1 MVGGDRVDLGQ
12 LWDAIIKGNAGI
24 SDKEFVRRELQRFMN
39 SKERKNIVTG
49 RKYYEGDHDIKQK
62 KRTMA
67 IENTAIANSDNN
79 EIPLNLPN
87 NQLVDNKFDDLVDQ
101 KVNYLFG
108 NPLEVKTDDSTLV
121 ELLGKQF
128 HRQLLNVAKDAYIGG
143 KGYLYPYIAETGE
156 LVFRRMKPENV
167 IPYWHDEEHSKIDAF
182 IYFYDMDQYHLL
194 EKTHTVQY
202 VEFYKPDGVSY
213 YIYDNGSLR
222 VNADKETTNYIAYE
236 GKTYNWPSVPLLVF
250 KANSIEQPLINRV
263 KSLQD
268 ALNEMYSM
276 FLDRLQEDPR
286 ETLIVLR
293 NYDGTDLAEF
303 KRMLAKYGAV
313 KVRDDGGIDTLTI
326 EVNAGN
332 YDFITQALKRS
343 IIENGRGFDAKDDR
357 MANNPNQMNISSMYS
372 DIDLD
377 ANQIEVE
384 FQATLEQLVEFY
396 RAYRG
401 ISNATAPKDVEFIF
415 NRMTPVNEGE
425 VINNCKASIGIL
437 SNETIVANHPWTGN
451 TAEELERL
459 QQERLQMMQE
469 MALQD
474 YIAGGDDDQPEE

>member
-1 MVGGDRVDLGQ
+1 MDLGQ
-12 LWDAIIKGNAGI
+12 LWDSIIKGNAGI

-39 SKERKNIVTG
+39 SKERKSIVTG

-67 IENTAIANSDNN
+67 IENTAIANRDNN

-108 NPLEVKTDDSTLV
+108 NPLEVKTDDEVLA

-143 KGYLYPYIAETGE
+143 KGYLHPYIAEAGE

-167 IPYWHDEEHSKIDAF
+167 IPYWHDEEHSKLDAF
-182 IYFYDMDQYHLL
+182 IYFYDMDQYYRL

-202 VEFYKPDGVSY
+202 VEFYKPDGVRY

-303 KRMLAKYGAV
+303 RRMLAKYGAV

-437 SNETIVANHPWTGN
+437 SNETIVANHPWTVN

-474 YIAGGDDDQPEE
+474 YIVGGGDESTE

>member
-1 MVGGDRVDLGQ
+1 MDLGQ

-24 SDKEFVRRELQRFMN
+24 SEKEFVRRELQRFMN
-39 SKERKNIVTG
+39 SKERKNIMTG
-49 RKYYEGDHDIKQK
+49 RKYYEGIHDIINK
-62 KRTMA
+62 KRTMH
-67 IENTAIANSDNN
+67 IENVAIANSDNS

-108 NPLEVKTDDSTLV
+108 NPMEVKTDDEGLID
-121 ELLGKQF
+121 LLGKKF

-143 KGYLYPYIAETGE
+143 KGYLHPYIAETGE

-167 IPYWHDEEHSKIDAF
+167 IPYWHDEEHNQLDAF
-182 IYFYDMDQYHLL
+182 IYFYDVDQYHQL
-194 EKTHTVQY
+194 EKTHTVKY
-202 VEFYKPDGVSY
+202 VEFHKPNGVMY
-213 YIYDNGSLR
+213 FIYNNGTLT
-222 VNADKETTNYIAYE
+222 VNTDKETTNYIQYQGSE
-236 GKTYNWPSVPLLVF
+236 YNWPSVPLLVF

-263 KSLQD
+263 KCLQD

-276 FLDRLQEDPR
+276 FLDRMQEDPR
-286 ETLIVLR
+286 ETLLVLR

-303 KRMLAKYGAV
+303 RKKLAQFGAV
-313 KVRDDGGIDTLTI
+313 KVRDDGGIETLNI
-326 EVNAGN
+326 EVNATN

-396 RAYRG
+396 QAYRG
-401 ISNATAPKDVEFIF
+401 LSNATAPKDVEFIF

-425 VINNCKASIGIL
+425 VINNCKASVGIL
-437 SNETIVANHPWTGN
+437 SNETIVANHPWTAN

-474 YIAGGDDDQPEE
+474 YIVGGKDEPTE

>member
-24 SDKEFVRRELQRFMN
+24 SEKEFVRRELQRFMN
-39 SKERKNIVTG
+39 SKERKNILTG
-49 RKYYEGDHDIKQK
+49 RKYYEGIHDIINK
-62 KRTMA
+62 KRTMH
-67 IENTAIANSDNN
+67 IENVAITNSDKT
-79 EIPLNLPN
+79 ELPLNLPN

-108 NPLEVKTDDSTLV
+108 NPMEVKSDDDGLID
-121 ELLGKQF
+121 LLGKKF

-143 KGYLYPYIAETGE
+143 KGYLHPYIASTGE
-156 LVFRRMKPENV
+156 LVFKRFKPENV
-167 IPYWHDEEHSKIDAF
+167 IPYWHDEEHNQLDAF

-194 EKTHTVQY
+194 EKTNTVQY

-213 YIYDNGSLR
+213 YIYNNGSLL
-222 VNADKETTNYIAYE
+222 VNTDKETANYIAYE
-236 GKTYNWPSVPLLVF
+236 GKAYNWPSVPLLVF

-263 KSLQD
+263 KCLQD

-276 FLDRLQEDPR
+276 FLDRMQEDPR
-286 ETLIVLR
+286 ETLLVLR

-303 KRMLAKYGAV
+303 RRMLAKYGAV
-313 KVRDDGGIDTLTI
+313 KVRDDGGIETLNI
-326 EVNAGN
+326 EVNATN

-396 RAYRG
+396 RVYRG

-425 VINNCKASIGIL
+425 VINNCKASVGIL
-437 SNETIVANHPWTGN
+437 SNETIVANHPWTIN

-474 YIAGGDDDQPEE
+474 YIAGGGDEPTE

>member
-1 MVGGDRVDLGQ
+1 MDLGQ

-24 SDKEFVRRELQRFMN
+24 SDKEFVRRELQCFMN
-39 SKERKNIVTG
+39 SKERKNIMTG
-49 RKYYEGDHDIKQK
+49 RKYYEGIHDIINK
-62 KRTMA
+62 KRTMH
-67 IENTAIANSDNN
+67 IENVAITNSDKT
-79 EIPLNLPN
+79 ELPLNLPN

-108 NPLEVKTDDSTLV
+108 NPMEVKTDDEGLID
-121 ELLGKQF
+121 LLGKKF

-143 KGYLYPYIAETGE
+143 KGYLHPYIDSKKE
-156 LVFRRMKPENV
+156 LAFKRLKPENV
-167 IPYWHDEEHSKIDAF
+167 IPYWRDEEHNQLDAF
-182 IYFYDMDQYHLL
+182 IYFYDVDQYHQL

-202 VEFYKPDGVSY
+202 VEFHKPNGVMY
-213 YIYDNGSLR
+213 FVYNNGTLT
-222 VNADKETTNYIAYE
+222 VNTDKETTNYITYE
-236 GKTYNWPSVPLLVF
+236 GKEYNWTSVPLLVF

-263 KSLQD
+263 KCLQD

-276 FLDRLQEDPR
+276 FLDRMQEDPR
-286 ETLIVLR
+286 ETLLVLR

-303 KRMLAKYGAV
+303 RRMLAKYGAV

-357 MANNPNQMNISSMYS
+357 MDNNPNQMNISSMYS

-425 VINNCKASIGIL
+425 VINNCKASVGIL
-437 SNETIVANHPWTGN
+437 SNETIVANHPWTAN

>member
-1 MVGGDRVDLGQ
+1 MDLGQ

-39 SKERKNIVTG
+39 SKERKSIVTG

-67 IENTAIANSDNN
+67 IENTAIIASEQN

-108 NPLEVKTDDSTLV
+108 NPLEVKTDDSVLV

-143 KGYLYPYIAETGE
+143 KGYLHPYIAPTGE
-156 LVFRRMKPENV
+156 LLFKRMKPENV
-167 IPYWHDEEHSKIDAF
+167 IPYWHDEEHSKLDAF
-182 IYFYDMDQYHLL
+182 IYFYDMDQYYRL

-202 VEFYKPDGVSY
+202 VEFYKPDGVRY

-286 ETLIVLR
+286 ETLLVLR

-303 KRMLAKYGAV
+303 RKKLAQFGAV
-313 KVRDDGGIDTLTI
+313 KVRDDGGIETLNI
-326 EVNAGN
+326 EVNATN

-396 RAYRG
+396 HAYRG
-401 ISNATAPKDVEFIF
+401 LSNATAPKDVEFIF

-437 SNETIVANHPWTGN
+437 SNETIVANHPWTAN

-469 MALQD
+469 MALRD
-474 YIAGGDDDQPEE
+474 YIVGGGDESTE

>member
-1 MVGGDRVDLGQ
+1 MDLGQ

-39 SKERKNIVTG
+39 SKERKNILTG

-67 IENTAIANSDNN
+67 IENTAIVASEQN

-108 NPLEVKTDDSTLV
+108 NPLEVKTDDSALV

-143 KGYLYPYIAETGE
+143 KGYLHPYIAPTGE
-156 LVFRRMKPENV
+156 LLFKRMKPENV
-167 IPYWHDEEHSKIDAF
+167 IPYWHDEEHSKLDAF
-182 IYFYDMDQYHLL
+182 IYFYDVDQYHQL
-194 EKTHTVQY
+194 EKTHTVKY

-213 YIYDNGSLR
+213 YIYNNGGLT
-222 VNADKETTNYIAYE
+222 VNTDKETTNYIAYE

-303 KRMLAKYGAV
+303 RRMLAKYGAV

-384 FQATLEQLVEFY
+384 FQATLEQLVKFY
-396 RAYRG
+396 HAYRG
-401 ISNATAPKDVEFIF
+401 FGNATAHKDVEFIF

-437 SNETIVANHPWTGN
+437 SNETIVANHPWTVN

>member
-1 MVGGDRVDLGQ
+1 MDLGQ

-39 SKERKNIVTG
+39 SKERKNILTG

-67 IENTAIANSDNN
+67 IENTAIVASEQN

-108 NPLEVKTDDSTLV
+108 NPLEVKTDDSVLV

-143 KGYLYPYIAETGE
+143 KGYLHPYIAPTGE
-156 LVFRRMKPENV
+156 LLFKRMKPENV
-167 IPYWHDEEHSKIDAF
+167 IPYWHDEEHSKLDAF
-182 IYFYDMDQYHLL
+182 IYFYDMDQYYRL

-202 VEFYKPDGVSY
+202 VEFYKPNSVSY

-303 KRMLAKYGAV
+303 RRMLAKYGAV

-425 VINNCKASIGIL
+425 VINNCKASVGIL
-437 SNETIVANHPWTGN
+437 SNETIVANHPWTAN

-474 YIAGGDDDQPEE
+474 YIVGGGDEPTE

>member
-1 MVGGDRVDLGQ
+1 MDLGQ

-39 SKERKNIVTG
+39 SKERKNILTG
-49 RKYYEGDHDIKQK
+49 RKYYEGIHDIINK

-67 IENTAIANSDNN
+67 IENTAIVGSGQN

-108 NPLEVKTDDSTLV
+108 NPMEVKTDDEGLID
-121 ELLGKQF
+121 LLGKKF

-143 KGYLYPYIAETGE
+143 KGYLHPYIDSKNE
-156 LVFRRMKPENV
+156 LAFKRFKPENV
-167 IPYWHDEEHSKIDAF
+167 IPYWRDEEHNQLNAF
-182 IYFYDMDQYHLL
+182 IYFYDVEQYHLL

-202 VEFYKPDGVSY
+202 VEFHKPNGVMY
-213 YIYDNGSLR
+213 FIYNNGTLT
-222 VNADKETTNYIAYE
+222 VNTDKETTNYIIYE
-236 GKTYNWPSVPLLVF
+236 GKEYNWPSVPLLVF

-303 KRMLAKYGAV
+303 RRMLAKYGAV
-313 KVRDDGGIDTLTI
+313 KVRDDGGIETLNI
-326 EVNAGN
+326 EVNAIN

-396 RAYRG
+396 HAYRG
-401 ISNATAPKDVEFIF
+401 LSNATAPKDVEFIF

-437 SNETIVANHPWTGN
+437 SNETIVANHPWTAN

-474 YIAGGDDDQPEE
+474 YIVGGGDEPAE

>member
-1 MVGGDRVDLGQ
+1 MDLGQ

-67 IENTAIANSDNN
+67 IENTAIVASEQN

-108 NPLEVKTDDSTLV
+108 NPLEVKTDDSALV

-143 KGYLYPYIAETGE
+143 KGYLHPYIAPTGE
-156 LVFRRMKPENV
+156 LLFKRMKPENV
-167 IPYWHDEEHSKIDAF
+167 IPYWHDEEHSKLDAF
-182 IYFYDMDQYHLL
+182 IYFYDVDQYHQL
-194 EKTHTVQY
+194 EKTHTVKY

-213 YIYDNGSLR
+213 YIYNNGGLT
-222 VNADKETTNYIAYE
+222 VNTDKETTNYIAYE

-303 KRMLAKYGAV
+303 RRMLAKYGAV

-384 FQATLEQLVEFY
+384 FQATLEQLVKFY
-396 RAYRG
+396 HAYRG
-401 ISNATAPKDVEFIF
+401 FGNATAHKDVEFIF

-437 SNETIVANHPWTGN
+437 SNETIVANHPWTVN

>member
-24 SDKEFVRRELQRFMN
+24 SEKEFVRRELQRFMN
-39 SKERKNIVTG
+39 SKERKNILTG
-49 RKYYEGDHDIKQK
+49 RKYYEGIHDIINK

-67 IENTAIANSDNN
+67 IENTAIVGSGQN

-108 NPLEVKTDDSTLV
+108 NPMEVKTDDEGLID
-121 ELLGKQF
+121 LLGKKF

-143 KGYLYPYIAETGE
+143 KGYLHPYIDSKNE
-156 LVFRRMKPENV
+156 LAFKRFKPENV
-167 IPYWHDEEHSKIDAF
+167 IPYWRDEEHNQLNAF
-182 IYFYDMDQYHLL
+182 IYFYDVEQYHLL

-202 VEFYKPDGVSY
+202 VEFHKPNGVMY
-213 YIYDNGSLR
+213 FIYNNGTLT
-222 VNADKETTNYIAYE
+222 VNTDKETTNYITYE
-236 GKTYNWPSVPLLVF
+236 GKEYNWPSVPLLVF

-263 KSLQD
+263 KCLQD

-276 FLDRLQEDPR
+276 FLDRMQEDPR
-286 ETLIVLR
+286 ETLLVLR

-303 KRMLAKYGAV
+303 RRMLAKYGAV
-313 KVRDDGGIDTLTI
+313 KVRDDGGIETLNI
-326 EVNAGN
+326 EVNATN

-396 RAYRG
+396 HAYRG
-401 ISNATAPKDVEFIF
+401 FGNATVHKDVEFIF

-437 SNETIVANHPWTGN
+437 SNETIVANHPWTAN

-474 YIAGGDDDQPEE
+474 YIVGGRDEPTE

>member
-24 SDKEFVRRELQRFMN
+24 SDKEFVRRELQKFMN

-67 IENTAIANSDNN
+67 IENTAIAGSEQN

-108 NPLEVKTDDSTLV
+108 NPLEVKTDDEELV
-121 ELLGKQF
+121 TLLGKQF

-143 KGYLYPYIAETGE
+143 KGYLHPYIAENGDLT
-156 LVFRRMKPENV
+156 FRRMKPENV

-303 KRMLAKYGAV
+303 RRMLAKYGAV

-437 SNETIVANHPWTGN
+437 SNETIVANHPWTAN

-469 MALQD
+469 MALRD
-474 YIAGGDDDQPEE
+474 YIVGGGDESTE